1 MLRIFRYLKP
11 YTLSVI
17 AVLVLLFGQAMGE
30 LALPNYMSDI
40 VNVGIQQGG
49 VENAVPEAIRAS
61 QLDRMYL
68 FMSAD
73 EKAMVQDAYVLIEPG
88 LENYSTLLKKYPT
101 SATEDVYVRK
111 SLSKE
116 EINTLNPVTGKAL
129 MIVYSLEM
137 ASSDPAKA
145 AELSKMTGFD
155 LSRIPAGTDVFAL
168 LQKMPADQL
177 QQMLSAAGSTLSSL
191 DSSMINQA
199 AASAVKAEYTELGM
213 DGQQLQTNYI
223 LRIGGMMLLVL
234 LGVVVAVIII
244 SYLSSRTGAGFA
256 RDLRRDLFAKV
267 ESFSKAE
274 FETFSTASLIT
285 RSTNDVTQMQMVVT
299 MMMRMLFFA
308 PIMAV
313 GAIIRAV
320 EKSPSMT
327 WVIGLGVAVLLT
339 MILVIFAISLPKF
352 RIIQTLVDRLN
363 LVTRESLSGLMVIR
377 AFNTQD
383 FELARFDKANTD
395 LTKTMLFVS
404 RVMVIVFPFMTLV
417 MSGLSLLIIWVG
429 SHQVA
434 QSSLQVG
441 DMMAFL
447 QYAMQV
453 VFSFLMISMMFIF
466 LPRAAV
472 SGKRIDEVL
481 QINPIIRD
489 PEEPKSFDV
498 TSTRGLVEFR
508 NVSFRYPNAEENVLC
523 NISFTA
529 KPGETT
535 AILGGTGSGKS
546 TLVNLIPRFFDVTE
560 GAVYVDGRDVREV
573 TQSNLRDRIGYIPQ
587 RGVLFS
593 GTVESNLRYADEN
606 ATDEEL
612 DKAIEIAQATDFVK
626 EMEGGLNGSISQGGT
641 NVSGGQK
648 QRLSI
653 ARALL
658 KKPPIYI
665 FDDALSAL
673 DFKTDAALRR
683 ALNRSTEKSTMLIVT
698 QRVSTIRH
706 ADQIIVLDEGEM
718 VGQGTHEQLMETC
731 ETYREMVASQLTSEE
746 VLR

>member
-17 AVLVLLFGQAMGE
+17 AVLILLFAQAMGE

-49 VENAVPEAIRAS
+49 VESAVPEAIRAS
-61 QLDRMYL
+61 QLEKMFL
-68 FMSAD
+68 FMSPE
-73 EKAMVQDAYVLIEPG
+73 EKAAVQDAYVLLDPA
-88 LENYSTLLKKYPT
+88 LENYSALEKKYPAAEPGAVYIRKT
-101 SATEDVYVRK
+101 LSADQ
-111 SLSKE
+111 
-116 EINTLNPVTGKAL
+116 IAALNPITGNAL
-129 MIVYSLEM
+129 LIVYTLEQ
-137 ASSDPAKA
+137 AVSDPAQA
-145 AELSKMTGFD
+145 AQLGEMIGFD
-155 LSRIPAGTDVFAL
+155 LSLLPAGTDVFAL
-168 LQKMPADQL
+168 LKQLPPEQL
-177 QQMLSAAGSTLSSL
+177 QQMMSAAA
-191 DSSMINQA
+191 DQFAPMDDSMIVQA
-199 AASAVKAEYTELGM
+199 AAAAVRAENDALGV
-213 DGQQLQTNYI
+213 DAQRLQTNYI
-223 LRIGGMMLLVL
+223 LRVGGLMLLVL
-234 LGVVVAVIII
+234 LGVITSVIVI
-244 SYLSSRTGAGFA
+244 SFLSSRTGAGFA

-327 WVIGLGVAVLLT
+327 WVIGLGVAVLLV
-339 MILVIFAISLPKF
+339 MILVIFSITLPKF
-352 RIIQTLVDRLN
+352 RIIQNLVDRLN
-363 LVTRESLSGLMVIR
+363 LVTRENLSGLMVIR
-377 AFNTQD
+377 AFNTQQ

-395 LTKTMLFVS
+395 LTKTMLFVN
-404 RVMVIVFPFMTLV
+404 RIMVIIFPFMTLV
-417 MSGLSLLIIWVG
+417 MSGLSLLVIWVG

-434 QSSLQVG
+434 QSNLQVG

-447 QYAMQV
+447 QYAMHV
-453 VFSFLMISMMFIF
+453 VFSFLMMSMMFIF

-481 QINPIIRD
+481 RIEPIIKD
-489 PEEPKSFDV
+489 PSQPQSFDPR
-498 TSTRGLVEFR
+498 SRGQVEFR
-508 NVSFRYPNAEENVLC
+508 NVSFRYPGAEENVLC

-573 TQSNLRDRIGYIPQ
+573 AQYDLRDRIGYIPQ

-606 ATDEEL
+606 ATAEDLAEALEVS
-612 DKAIEIAQATDFVK
+612 QAAKFVA
-626 EMEGGLNGSISQGGT
+626 EMEGEMDAPISQGGA

-653 ARALL
+653 ARALM

-683 ALNRSTEKSTMLIVT
+683 ALNTSAEKSTMLIVT

-706 ADQIIVLDEGEM
+706 AEQIIVLDDGEV
-718 VGQGTHEQLMETC
+718 VGKGNHEQLMETC
-731 ETYREMVASQLTSEE
+731 DTYREMVASQLSGEE

>member
-17 AVLVLLFGQAMGE
+17 AVLFLLFAQAMGE

-49 VENAVPEAIRAS
+49 VESAVPEAIRAS
-61 QLDRMYL
+61 QLDKMLL
-68 FMSAD
+68 FMSAE
-73 EKAMVQDAYVLIEPG
+73 EKAALQDAYVLLDPA
-88 LENYSTLLKKYPT
+88 LENYSELIKKYPAAQPGQVYIRKAL
-101 SATEDVYVRK
+101 SAEQ
-111 SLSKE
+111 
-116 EINTLNPVTGKAL
+116 IAALNPISGKAL
-129 MIVYSLEM
+129 LIVYTLEQ
-137 ASSDPAKA
+137 AVSDPEKA
-145 AELSKMTGFD
+145 AQLSEMTGFD
-155 LSRIPAGTDVFAL
+155 LAMLPAGVDVFSL
-168 LQKMPADQL
+168 LQQLPSEQL
-177 QQMLSAAGSTLSSL
+177 QQMMNAVGDQFAAL
-191 DSSMINQA
+191 DESMIVQA
-199 AASAVKAEYTELGM
+199 AAAAIRAENDALGV
-213 DGQQLQTNYI
+213 DAQRLQTNYI
-223 LRIGGMMLLVL
+223 LQVGGLMLLVS
-234 LGVVVAVIII
+234 LGVVTSVIII
-244 SYLSSRTGAGFA
+244 NFLSSRTGAGFA

-267 ESFSKAE
+267 ESFSRAE

-285 RSTNDVTQMQMVVT
+285 RSTNDITQMQMVVT
-299 MMMRMLFFA
+299 MMLRMLFFA

-320 EKSPSMT
+320 ENSPSMT
-327 WVIGLGVAVLLT
+327 WIIGLGVAVLLV
-339 MILVIFAISLPKF
+339 MVVIIFSITLPKF
-352 RIIQTLVDRLN
+352 RAIQNLVDRLN
-363 LVTRESLSGLMVIR
+363 LVTRENLSGLMVIR
-377 AFNTQD
+377 AFNTQE
-383 FELARFDKANTD
+383 FELARFDNANTD
-395 LTKTMLFVS
+395 LTKTMLFVN
-404 RVMVIVFPFMTLV
+404 RIMAIVFPFMTLV
-417 MSGLSLLIIWVG
+417 MSGMSLLVIWVG
-429 SHQVA
+429 SQQVA
-434 QSSLQVG
+434 QSNLQVG

-453 VFSFLMISMMFIF
+453 VFSFLMMTMMFIF
-466 LPRAAV
+466 LPRASV
-472 SGKRIDEVL
+472 SGKRIDDVL
-481 QINPIIRD
+481 RID
-489 PEEPKSFDV
+489 PVIKDPQQPLPFD
-498 TSTRGLVEFR
+498 SHSRGLIEFR
-508 NVSFRYPNAEENVLC
+508 NVSFRYPGAEENVLC

-573 TQSNLRDRIGYIPQ
+573 AQSDLRDRIGYIPQ

-606 ATDEEL
+606 ATAEEL
-612 DKAIEIAQATDFVK
+612 AEALEIAQAEKFVA
-626 EMEGGLNGSISQGGT
+626 EMEGGINAPIAQGGA

-653 ARALL
+653 ARALM

-683 ALNRSTEKSTMLIVT
+683 ALKKSADKSTMLIVT

-706 ADQIIVLDEGEM
+706 AEQIIVLDDGEM
-718 VGQGTHEQLMETC
+718 VGKGTHEQLMETC

>member
-17 AVLVLLFGQAMGE
+17 AVVVLLFVQVMGE

-49 VENAVPEAIRAS
+49 IENAVPEAIRS
-61 QLDRMYL
+61 TQLEKMYL
-68 FMSAD
+68 FMNDAD
-73 EKAMVQDAYVLIEPG
+73 KDAVQDAYVLLDPE
-88 LENYSTLLKKYPT
+88 LENYAVLVKNYPN
-101 SATEDVYVRK
+101 AEPGEVYVRRQ
-111 SLSKE
+111 LSDAQIE
-116 EINTLNPVTGKAL
+116 ALNPVVGKAL
-129 MIVYSLEM
+129 FIVYTLEQ
-137 ASSDPAKA
+137 AASDPEVA
-145 AELSKMTGFD
+145 AQLSAQTGFD
-155 LSRIPAGTDVFAL
+155 LSQLPSGTDIFAL
-168 LQKMPADQL
+168 LQQLPAQQL
-177 QQMLSAAGSTLSSL
+177 QVMLSGMETQFAGL
-191 DSSMINQA
+191 DDSMITQA
-199 AASAVKAEYTELGM
+199 AAAAVRAENDALGVNA
-213 DGQQLQTNYI
+213 QRLQTNYI
-223 LRIGGMMLLVL
+223 LRIGGNMLLVL
-234 LGVVVAVIII
+234 LGVVVSVVII
-244 SYLSSRTGAGFA
+244 SLLSSRTGAGFA
-256 RDLRRDLFAKV
+256 RDLRSDLFAKV

-299 MMMRMLFFA
+299 MMMRMLFLG

-313 GAIIRAV
+313 GAIIRAF

-327 WVIGLGVAVLLT
+327 WIIGLGVGILLI
-339 MILVIFAISLPKF
+339 MILVILVVSLPKF
-352 RIIQTLVDRLN
+352 RIIQSLVDRLN
-363 LVTRESLSGLMVIR
+363 LVTRENLSGLMVIR
-377 AFNTQD
+377 AFNTQE

-395 LTKTMLFVS
+395 LTKTSLFVN
-404 RVMVIVFPFMTLV
+404 RLMAILFPFMTLV
-417 MSGLSLLIIWVG
+417 MSGLSLLVIWVG
-429 SHQVA
+429 AHQIA

-453 VFSFLMISMMFIF
+453 VFSFLMMSMMFIF

-481 QINPIIRD
+481 RTEPVIVD
-489 PEEPKSFDV
+489 PQEPKPFDH
-498 TSTRGLVEFR
+498 TSRGLVEFR
-508 NVSFRYPNAEENVLC
+508 NVSFRYPHAEENVLC

-529 KPGETT
+529 RPGETT

-546 TLVNLIPRFFDVTE
+546 TLVNLIPRFFDVTD

-573 TQSNLRDRIGYIPQ
+573 AQSDLRDRIGYIPQ

-593 GTVESNLRYADEN
+593 GTVESNLRYSYED
-606 ATDEEL
+606 ATDEDL
-612 DKAIEIAQATDFVK
+612 QSSMKIAQAADFVAT
-626 EMEGGLNGSISQGGT
+626 MDEGINSPISQGGT
-641 NVSGGQK
+641 NVSGGQQ
-648 QRLSI
+648 QRLSL

-658 KKPPIYI
+658 KRPPIYI

-683 ALNRSTEKSTMLIVT
+683 ALNRSVEKSTMLIVT

-706 ADQIIVLDEGEM
+706 AEQIIVLDEGEM
-718 VGQGTHEQLMETC
+718 VGRGTHEQLMETC
-731 ETYREMVASQLTSEE
+731 DTYREMVASQLTSEE

>member
-11 YTLSVI
+11 YTLSII
-17 AVLVLLFGQAMGE
+17 AVLGLLFVQAMGE

-49 VENAVPEAIRAS
+49 IESAVPEAIRAT
-61 QLDRMYL
+61 QLEKMVL
-68 FMSAD
+68 FMSEE
-73 EKAMVQDAYVLIEPG
+73 EKTAVQDAYVLLDPE
-88 LENYSTLLKKYPT
+88 LENYAALTDKYPN
-101 SATEDVYVRK
+101 AEPGAVFVRK
-111 SLSKE
+111 PLSE
-116 EINTLNPVTGKAL
+116 EQINALNPVVGKAL
-129 MIVYSLEM
+129 LVVYALEQ
-137 ASSDPAKA
+137 AASDPAKA
-145 AELSKMTGFD
+145 AQLGELTGFD
-155 LSRIPAGTDVFAL
+155 LSLLPAGTDIFTL
-168 LQKMPADQL
+168 LQQLPPQQL
-177 QQMLSAAGSTLSSL
+177 QTMLSGMETQFAGL
-191 DSSMINQA
+191 DNSMITQA
-199 AASAVKAEYTELGM
+199 AAAAVRAENDALGM
-213 DGQQLQTNYI
+213 NAQRLQTNYI
-223 LRIGGMMLLVL
+223 LRIGGSMLLVL
-234 LGVVVAVIII
+234 LVVVISVIII
-244 SYLSSRTGAGFA
+244 SLLSSRTGAGFA
-256 RDLRRDLFAKV
+256 RDLRRGLFAKV

-313 GAIIRAV
+313 GAIIRAF

-327 WVIGLGVAVLLT
+327 WIIGLGVVVLLA
-339 MILVIFAISLPKF
+339 MILVIFSVSLPKF
-352 RIIQTLVDRLN
+352 RIIQNLVDRLN
-363 LVTRESLSGLMVIR
+363 LVTRENLSGLMVIR
-377 AFNTQD
+377 AFNTQE

-395 LTKTMLFVS
+395 LTNTMRFVS
-404 RVMVIVFPFMTLV
+404 RVMVLVFPFMTLV
-417 MSGLSLLIIWVG
+417 MSGLSLLVIWVG

-453 VFSFLMISMMFIF
+453 VFSFLMMSMMFIF

-481 QINPIIRD
+481 RTEPVIRD
-489 PEEPKSFDV
+489 PQEPKPFDPA
-498 TSTRGLVEFR
+498 SRGLVEFR

-560 GAVYVDGRDVREV
+560 GAVFVDGRDVREV
-573 TQSNLRDRIGYIPQ
+573 AQTDLRDRIGYIPQ

-606 ATDEEL
+606 ATPEDL
-612 DKAIEIAQATDFVK
+612 YRSIEIAQAADFIA
-626 EMEGGLNGSISQGGT
+626 EMEGGLNGIISQGGT

-683 ALNRSTEKSTMLIVT
+683 ALNRTNDKSTMLIVT

-718 VGQGTHEQLMETC
+718 VGKGTHEQLMETC
-731 ETYREMVASQLTSEE
+731 DTYREMVASQLTSEE

>member
-17 AVLVLLFGQAMGE
+17 AVLILLFAQAMGE

-49 VENAVPEAIRAS
+49 VESAVPEAIRAS
-61 QLDRMYL
+61 QLEKMFL
-68 FMSAD
+68 FMSPE
-73 EKAMVQDAYVLIEPG
+73 EKAAVQDAYVLLDPA
-88 LENYSTLLKKYPT
+88 LENYSALEKKYPAAEPGAVYIRKT
-101 SATEDVYVRK
+101 LSADQ
-111 SLSKE
+111 
-116 EINTLNPVTGKAL
+116 IAALNPITGNAL
-129 MIVYSLEM
+129 LIVYTLEQ
-137 ASSDPAKA
+137 AVSDPAQA
-145 AELSKMTGFD
+145 AQLGEMIGFD
-155 LSRIPAGTDVFAL
+155 LSLLPAGTDVFAL
-168 LQKMPADQL
+168 LKQLPPEQL
-177 QQMLSAAGSTLSSL
+177 QQMMSAAA
-191 DSSMINQA
+191 DQFAPMDDSMIVQA
-199 AASAVKAEYTELGM
+199 AAAAVRAENDALGV
-213 DGQQLQTNYI
+213 DAQRLQTNYI
-223 LRIGGMMLLVL
+223 LRVGGLMLLVL
-234 LGVVVAVIII
+234 LGVIASVIVI
-244 SYLSSRTGAGFA
+244 SFLSSRTGAGFA

-327 WVIGLGVAVLLT
+327 WVIGLGVAVLLV
-339 MILVIFAISLPKF
+339 MILVIFSITLPKF
-352 RIIQTLVDRLN
+352 RIIQNLVDRLN
-363 LVTRESLSGLMVIR
+363 LVTRENLSGLMVIR
-377 AFNTQD
+377 AFNTQQ

-395 LTKTMLFVS
+395 LTKTMLFVN
-404 RVMVIVFPFMTLV
+404 RIMVIIFPFMTLV
-417 MSGLSLLIIWVG
+417 MSGLSLLVIWVG

-434 QSSLQVG
+434 QSNLQVG

-447 QYAMQV
+447 QYAMHV
-453 VFSFLMISMMFIF
+453 VFSFLMMSMMFIF

-481 QINPIIRD
+481 RIEPIIKD
-489 PEEPKSFDV
+489 PSQPQSFDPR
-498 TSTRGLVEFR
+498 SRGQVEFR
-508 NVSFRYPNAEENVLC
+508 NVSFRYPGAEENVLC

-529 KPGETT
+529 QPGETT

-573 TQSNLRDRIGYIPQ
+573 AQFDLRDRIGYIPQ

-606 ATDEEL
+606 ATAEDLAEALEVS
-612 DKAIEIAQATDFVK
+612 QAAKFVA
-626 EMEGGLNGSISQGGT
+626 EMEGKMDAPISQGGA

-653 ARALL
+653 ARALM

-683 ALNRSTEKSTMLIVT
+683 ALNTSAEKSTMLIVT

-706 ADQIIVLDEGEM
+706 AEQIIVLDDGEV
-718 VGQGTHEQLMETC
+718 VGKGNHEQLMETC
-731 ETYREMVASQLTSEE
+731 DTYREMVASQLSGEE

>member
-17 AVLVLLFGQAMGE
+17 VVLILLFAQAMGE

-49 VENAVPEAIRAS
+49 VENAVPEAIRAT
-61 QLDRMYL
+61 QLEKLYL
-68 FMSAD
+68 FMNDDDKTA
-73 EKAMVQDAYVLIEPG
+73 VQNAYALLDPSI
-88 LENYSTLLKKYPT
+88 ENYSALAKKFP
-101 SATEDVYVRK
+101 AAKPGEVYVRK
-111 SLSKE
+111 PLSTE
-116 EINTLNPVTGKAL
+116 QIDALNPVTGRAL
-129 MIVYSLEM
+129 LMVYSLEQ
-137 ASSDPAKA
+137 AVSDPQKA

-155 LSRIPAGTDVFAL
+155 LSKLPAGTDVFTL
-168 LQKMPADQL
+168 LKQLPPEQITKMT
-177 QQMLSAAGSTLSSL
+177 SAAGTPFAAM
-191 DSSMINQA
+191 DSKMLTQA
-199 AASAVKAEYTELGM
+199 SAAAVKAENEALGV
-213 DGQQLQTNYI
+213 DGLRLQTNYI
-223 LRIGGMMLLVL
+223 LRIGGLMLLVL
-234 LGVVVAVIII
+234 LAVIVSVIII
-244 SYLSSRTGAGFA
+244 SLLSSRTGAGFA

-299 MMMRMLFFA
+299 MMMRMMFFA

-313 GAIIRAV
+313 GAIIRAF

-327 WVIGLGVAVLLT
+327 WVIGLGVAVLLA
-339 MILVIFAISLPKF
+339 MILVVFSVSLPKF
-352 RIIQTLVDRLN
+352 RIIQNLVDRLN

-377 AFNTQD
+377 AFNTQE
-383 FELARFDKANTD
+383 FELSRFDKANTD
-395 LTKTMLFVS
+395 LTKTMLFVN
-404 RVMVIVFPFMTLV
+404 RVMAIVFPFMTLV
-417 MSGLSLLIIWVG
+417 MSGLSLLVIWVG
-429 SHQVA
+429 SQQVA
-434 QSSLQVG
+434 QSNLQVG

-453 VFSFLMISMMFIF
+453 VFSFLMMSMMFIF

-481 QINPIIRD
+481 RID
-489 PEEPKSFDV
+489 PVIKDPVEPKIFKPA
-498 TSTRGLVEFR
+498 TRGLVEFR

-560 GAVYVDGRDVREV
+560 GAVLVDGRDVREV
-573 TQSNLRDRIGYIPQ
+573 SQYDLRDRIGYIPQ

-606 ATDEEL
+606 APVEDL
-612 DKAIEIAQATDFVK
+612 QKAVEISQSTGFIA
-626 EMEGGLNGSISQGGT
+626 EMEGGMNAPISQGGA

-653 ARALL
+653 ARALM

-673 DFKTDAALRR
+673 DFKTDAKLRQ
-683 ALNRSTEKSTMLIVT
+683 ALNRSTDKSTMIIVT
-698 QRVSTIRH
+698 QRVSTIQH
-706 ADQIIVLDEGEM
+706 AEQIVVLEDGEM
-718 VGQGTHEQLMETC
+718 VGKGNHQQLMETC
-731 ETYREMVASQLTSEE
+731 DTYREMVASQLTSEE

>member
-11 YTLSVI
+11 YTLSII
-17 AVLVLLFGQAMGE
+17 AVLFLLFAQAMGE

-49 VENAVPEAIRAS
+49 VESAVPEAIRES
-61 QLDRMYL
+61 QLDKMFM
-68 FMSAD
+68 FMSAE
-73 EKAMVQDAYVLIEPG
+73 EKAAVQDAYVLLDPT
-88 LENYSTLLKKYPT
+88 LENYPALVKKYPAAVPGEVYIRKAL
-101 SATEDVYVRK
+101 SAEQ
-111 SLSKE
+111 
-116 EINTLNPVTGKAL
+116 IAALNPITGKAL
-129 MIVYSLEM
+129 LIVYTLEQ
-137 ASSDPAKA
+137 AVSDPETA
-145 AELSKMTGFD
+145 AQLSGMTGFD
-155 LSRIPAGTDVFAL
+155 LSMLPAGADVFSL
-168 LQKMPADQL
+168 LQTLPPEQL
-177 QQMLSAAGSTLSSL
+177 QQMMSAAGEQFAPMDET
-191 DSSMINQA
+191 MIVQA
-199 AASAVKAEYTELGM
+199 AAAAIRAENDALGV
-213 DGQQLQTNYI
+213 DAQRLQTNYI
-223 LRIGGMMLLVL
+223 LRVGGLMLLVS
-234 LGVVVAVIII
+234 LGVITSVIII
-244 SYLSSRTGAGFA
+244 SFLSSRTGAGFA
-256 RDLRRDLFAKV
+256 RDLRKNLFAKV

-299 MMMRMLFFA
+299 MMLRMLFFA

-327 WVIGLGVAVLLT
+327 WVIGLGVAVLLV
-339 MILVIFAISLPKF
+339 MIVIIFSITLPKF
-352 RIIQTLVDRLN
+352 RIIQNLVDRLN
-363 LVTRESLSGLMVIR
+363 LVTRENLSGLMVIR
-377 AFNTQD
+377 AFNTQE
-383 FELARFDKANTD
+383 FELDRFDKANKD
-395 LTKTMLFVS
+395 LTKTMLFVN
-404 RVMVIVFPFMTLV
+404 RIMAIVFPFMTLV
-417 MSGLSLLIIWVG
+417 MSGLSLLVIWVG
-429 SHQVA
+429 SQQVA
-434 QSSLQVG
+434 LSNLQVG

-447 QYAMQV
+447 QYAMHV
-453 VFSFLMISMMFIF
+453 VFSFLMMSMMFIF

-481 QINPIIRD
+481 RID
-489 PEEPKSFDV
+489 PVIKDPQQPLPFD
-498 TSTRGLVEFR
+498 SQSRGLIEFR
-508 NVSFRYPNAEENVLC
+508 NVSFRYPGAEENVLC
-523 NISFTA
+523 NINFTA

-560 GAVYVDGRDVREV
+560 GAVFVDGRDVREV
-573 TQSNLRDRIGYIPQ
+573 AQSDLRDRIGYIPQ

-606 ATDEEL
+606 ATAEEL
-612 DKAIEIAQATDFVK
+612 EGALEIAQAAKFVA
-626 EMEGGLNGSISQGGT
+626 EMEGGMNAPISQGGA

-653 ARALL
+653 ARALM

-683 ALNRSTEKSTMLIVT
+683 ALNKSTDKSTMLIVT
-698 QRVSTIRH
+698 QRVSTIRL
-706 ADQIIVLDEGEM
+706 AEQIIVLDDGEV
-718 VGQGTHEQLMETC
+718 VGKGTHDQLMETC
-731 ETYREMVASQLTSEE
+731 DTYREMVASQLTSEE

>member
-11 YTLSVI
+11 YTLSII
-17 AVLVLLFGQAMGE
+17 AVLILLFAQAMGE

-49 VENAVPEAIRAS
+49 VENAVPEAIRAE
-61 QLDRMYL
+61 QLDKMYL
-68 FMSAD
+68 FMSED
-73 EKAMVQDAYVLIEPG
+73 EKSAVQDAYVMLDPA
-88 LENYSTLLKKYPT
+88 LENYSELNKKYPAAE
-101 SATEDVYVRK
+101 SGAVYVRK
-111 SLSKE
+111 SLSAE
-116 EINTLNPVTGKAL
+116 QIEALNPVTGKAL
-129 MIVYSLEM
+129 LIVYSLEQ
-137 ASSDPAKA
+137 AINDPQKA
-145 AELSKMTGFD
+145 AELSAMTGFD
-155 LSRIPAGTDVFAL
+155 LSKIPTGTDVFAM
-168 LQKMPADQL
+168 LQQLPPDQL
-177 QQMLSAAGSTLSSL
+177 QQMMSASGTPFAAM
-191 DSSMINQA
+191 DSSMLTQA
-199 AASAVKAEYTELGM
+199 AAAAVKAENAALGV
-213 DGQQLQTNYI
+213 DGQRMQTNYI
-223 LRIGGMMLLVL
+223 LRIGGLMLLVL
-234 LGVVVAVIII
+234 LGVIASVVII
-244 SYLSSRTGAGFA
+244 SLLSSRTGAGFA
-256 RDLRRDLFAKV
+256 RDLRRNLFEKV

-327 WVIGLGVAVLLT
+327 WIIGLGVAVLLT
-339 MILVIFAISLPKF
+339 MIVVVFSISLPKF
-352 RIIQTLVDRLN
+352 RIIQNLVDRLN

-377 AFNTQD
+377 AFNTQE
-383 FELARFDKANTD
+383 FELERFDKANTD

-417 MSGLSLLIIWVG
+417 MSGLSLLVIWVG

-434 QSSLQVG
+434 QSNLQVG

-447 QYAMQV
+447 QYAMHV
-453 VFSFLMISMMFIF
+453 VFSFLMMSMMFIF

-481 QINPIIRD
+481 RID
-489 PEEPKSFDV
+489 PVIKDPLEPKLFDPG
-498 TSTRGLVEFR
+498 SRGLVEFR

-535 AILGGTGSGKS
+535 AIIGGTGSGKS

-560 GAVYVDGRDVREV
+560 GAVYLDGRDVREV
-573 TQSNLRDRIGYIPQ
+573 TQSDLRERIGYIPQ

-606 ATDEEL
+606 ATAEEL
-612 DKAIEIAQATDFVK
+612 QKAVETAQAADFIA
-626 EMEGGLNGSISQGGT
+626 EMDGGMNAPISQGGS

-653 ARALL
+653 ARALM
-658 KKPPIYI
+658 KDPPVYI

-683 ALNRSTEKSTMLIVT
+683 ALNRNTNRSTMLIVT
-698 QRVSTIRH
+698 QRVSTVRH
-706 ADQIIVLDEGEM
+706 AEQIIVLDDGEM
-718 VGQGTHEQLMETC
+718 VGKGNHQELMKTC

>member
-17 AVLVLLFGQAMGE
+17 AVLILLFAQAMGE

-49 VENAVPEAIRAS
+49 VESAVPEAIRAS
-61 QLDRMYL
+61 QLEKMFL
-68 FMSAD
+68 FMSPE
-73 EKAMVQDAYVLIEPG
+73 EKAAVQDAYVLLDPA
-88 LENYSTLLKKYPT
+88 LENYSALEKKYPAAEPGAVYIRKT
-101 SATEDVYVRK
+101 LSADQ
-111 SLSKE
+111 
-116 EINTLNPVTGKAL
+116 IAALNPITGNAL
-129 MIVYSLEM
+129 LIVYTLEQ
-137 ASSDPAKA
+137 AVSDPAQA
-145 AELSKMTGFD
+145 AQLGEMIGFD
-155 LSRIPAGTDVFAL
+155 LSLLPAGTDVFAL
-168 LQKMPADQL
+168 LKQLPPEQL
-177 QQMLSAAGSTLSSL
+177 QQMMSAAA
-191 DSSMINQA
+191 DQFAPMDDSMIVQA
-199 AASAVKAEYTELGM
+199 AAAAVRAENDALGV
-213 DGQQLQTNYI
+213 DAQRLQTNYI
-223 LRIGGMMLLVL
+223 LRVGGLMLLVL
-234 LGVVVAVIII
+234 LGVIASVIVI
-244 SYLSSRTGAGFA
+244 SFLSSRTGAGFA

-327 WVIGLGVAVLLT
+327 WVIGLGVAVLLV
-339 MILVIFAISLPKF
+339 MILVIFSITLPKF
-352 RIIQTLVDRLN
+352 RIIQNLVDRLN
-363 LVTRESLSGLMVIR
+363 LVTRENLSGLMVIR
-377 AFNTQD
+377 AFNTQQ

-395 LTKTMLFVS
+395 LTKTMLFVN
-404 RVMVIVFPFMTLV
+404 RIMVIIFPFMTLV
-417 MSGLSLLIIWVG
+417 MSGLSLLVIWVG

-434 QSSLQVG
+434 QSNLQVG

-447 QYAMQV
+447 QYAMHV
-453 VFSFLMISMMFIF
+453 VFSFLMMSMMFIF

-481 QINPIIRD
+481 RIEPIIKD
-489 PEEPKSFDV
+489 PSQPQSFDPQ
-498 TSTRGLVEFR
+498 SRGLVEFR
-508 NVSFRYPNAEENVLC
+508 NVSFRYPGAEENVLC

-529 KPGETT
+529 QPGETT

-573 TQSNLRDRIGYIPQ
+573 AQYDLRDRIGYIPQ

-606 ATDEEL
+606 ATAEDLAEAL
-612 DKAIEIAQATDFVK
+612 VVSQAAKFVA
-626 EMEGGLNGSISQGGT
+626 EMDGKMDAPISQGGA

-653 ARALL
+653 ARALM

-683 ALNRSTEKSTMLIVT
+683 ALNTSAEKSTMLIVT

-706 ADQIIVLDEGEM
+706 AEQIIVLDDGEV
-718 VGQGTHEQLMETC
+718 VGKGNHEQLMETC
-731 ETYREMVASQLTSEE
+731 DTYREMVASQLSGEE

>member
-1 MLRIFRYLKP
+1 MLRIFKYLKP

-17 AVLVLLFGQAMGE
+17 AVLILLFAQAMGE

-49 VENAVPEAIRAS
+49 VENAVPEAIRAT
-61 QLDRMYL
+61 QLDKMYL
-68 FMSAD
+68 FMSEE
-73 EKAMVQDAYVLIEPG
+73 EKSAVQDAYLMFDPA
-88 LENYSTLLKKYPT
+88 LENYDSLLKKYP
-101 SATEDVYVRK
+101 AAEPGAVYVRK
-111 SLSKE
+111 PLSNE
-116 EINTLNPVTGKAL
+116 QIEALNPITGKAL
-129 MIVYSLEM
+129 LIVYSLEQ
-137 ASSDPAKA
+137 AASDPEKA
-145 AELSKMTGFD
+145 AELSAITGFD
-155 LSRIPAGTDVFAL
+155 LSKIPPGTDIFAL
-168 LQKMPADQL
+168 MQQIPPEQL
-177 QQMLSAAGSTLSSL
+177 TQMVSAAGTPFAAL
-191 DSSMINQA
+191 DASMITQA
-199 AASAVKAEYTELGM
+199 AAAAVKAENDALGV
-213 DGQQLQTNYI
+213 DAQRLQTNYI
-223 LRIGGMMLLVL
+223 LRIGGLMLLVL
-234 LGVVVAVIII
+234 LGVVISVIII
-244 SYLSSRTGAGFA
+244 SLLSSRTGAGFA
-256 RDLRRDLFAKV
+256 RDLRRNLFAKV

-285 RSTNDVTQMQMVVT
+285 RSTNDVTQMQMVTT

-327 WVIGLGVAVLLT
+327 WIIGLGVAVLLV
-339 MILVIFAISLPKF
+339 MIVVIFSITMPKF
-352 RIIQTLVDRLN
+352 RIIQNLVDRLN
-363 LVTRESLSGLMVIR
+363 LVTRENLSGLMVIR
-377 AFNTQD
+377 AFNTQE
-383 FELARFDKANTD
+383 FELERFDKANTD
-395 LTKTMLFVS
+395 LTKTMLFVN
-404 RVMVIVFPFMTLV
+404 RIMAIIFPFMTLV
-417 MSGLSLLIIWVG
+417 MSGLSLLVIWVG

-434 QSSLQVG
+434 QSNLQVG

-481 QINPIIRD
+481 RVEPVIKD
-489 PEEPKSFDV
+489 PLEPQPFAS
-498 TSTRGLVEFR
+498 TSRGLVEFR

-573 TQSNLRDRIGYIPQ
+573 AQFDLRDRIGYIPQ
-587 RGVLFS
+587 KGVLFS
-593 GTVESNLRYADEN
+593 GTVESNLRYADEH
-606 ATDEEL
+606 ATIEDL
-612 DKAIEIAQATDFVK
+612 QKAAEIAQAADFIA
-626 EMEGGLNGSISQGGT
+626 EMEGGMNAPISQGGT

-653 ARALL
+653 ARALM

-683 ALNRSTEKSTMLIVT
+683 TLSRSAKESTMLIVT

-706 ADQIIVLDEGEM
+706 AEQIIVLDDGEV
-718 VGQGTHEQLMETC
+718 VGKGNHNQLMETC
-731 ETYREMVASQLTSEE
+731 ETYREMVASQLSSEE
-746 VLR
+746 VLE

>member
-11 YTLSVI
+11 YTLSII
-17 AVLVLLFGQAMGE
+17 AVLILLFAQAMGE

-49 VENAVPEAIRAS
+49 VESAVPEAIRTT
-61 QLDRMYL
+61 QLEKMFL
-68 FMSAD
+68 FMSED
-73 EKAMVQDAYVLIEPG
+73 EKAKVQDAYVLLDPG
-88 LENYSTLLKKYPT
+88 LENYSALIKKYP
-101 SATEDVYVRK
+101 AAQPGAVYVRK

-116 EINTLNPVTGKAL
+116 EIAALNPATGKAL
-129 MIVYSLEM
+129 LIVYSLEQ
-137 ASSDPAKA
+137 AVSDPQKA
-145 AELSKMTGFD
+145 AALSAMTGFD
-155 LSRIPAGTDVFAL
+155 LSKIPAGTDVFSL
-168 LQKMPADQL
+168 LKQL
-177 QQMLSAAGSTLSSL
+177 PPEKIQQMTSASGTPF
-191 DSSMINQA
+191 SSMDSKMITQA
-199 AASAVKAEYTELGM
+199 AAAAVKAENTALGV
-213 DGQQLQTNYI
+213 DGQRLQTNYI
-223 LRIGGMMLLVL
+223 LRIGGLMMLVL
-234 LGVVVAVIII
+234 LGVIVSVIII
-244 SYLSSRTGAGFA
+244 SLLSSRTGAGFA
-256 RDLRRDLFAKV
+256 RDLRRKLFAKV

-327 WVIGLGVAVLLT
+327 WIIGLGVAVLLT
-339 MILVIFAISLPKF
+339 MIVVVFSISLPKF
-352 RIIQTLVDRLN
+352 RIIQNLVDRLN

-377 AFNTQD
+377 AFNTQE
-383 FELARFDKANTD
+383 FELKRFDKANTD

-404 RVMVIVFPFMTLV
+404 RVMVLVFPFMTLV
-417 MSGLSLLIIWVG
+417 MSGLSLLVIWVG

-434 QSSLQVG
+434 QSNLQVG

-453 VFSFLMISMMFIF
+453 VFSFLMMSMMFIF

-481 QINPIIRD
+481 RVEPVIQNP
-489 PEEPKSFDV
+489 PEPKPFD
-498 TSTRGLVEFR
+498 SETRGLVEFR

-535 AILGGTGSGKS
+535 AIIGSTGSGKS

-573 TQSNLRDRIGYIPQ
+573 SQSDLRDRIGYIPQ

-606 ATDEEL
+606 ASAEKL
-612 DKAIEIAQATDFVK
+612 QKAVEIAQAADFIA
-626 EMEGGLNGSISQGGT
+626 EMDGGMNAPISQGGS

-653 ARALL
+653 ARALM
-658 KKPPIYI
+658 KNPPIYI

-683 ALNRSTEKSTMLIVT
+683 ALSRRTDRSTMLIVT
-698 QRVSTIRH
+698 QRVSTIQH
-706 ADQIIVLDEGEM
+706 AEQIIVLDDGEM
-718 VGQGTHEQLMETC
+718 VGKGNHQELMETC

>member
-11 YTLSVI
+11 YTLSII
-17 AVLVLLFGQAMGE
+17 AVLFLLFAQAMGE

-49 VENAVPEAIRAS
+49 VESAVPEAIRES
-61 QLDRMYL
+61 QLDKMFM
-68 FMSAD
+68 FMSAE
-73 EKAMVQDAYVLIEPG
+73 EKAAVQDAYVLLDPT
-88 LENYSTLLKKYPT
+88 LENYPALVKKYPAAVPGEVYIRKAL
-101 SATEDVYVRK
+101 SAEQ
-111 SLSKE
+111 
-116 EINTLNPVTGKAL
+116 IAALNPITGKAL
-129 MIVYSLEM
+129 LIVYTLEQ
-137 ASSDPAKA
+137 AVSDPETA
-145 AELSKMTGFD
+145 AQLSGMTGFD
-155 LSRIPAGTDVFAL
+155 LSMLPAGADVFSL
-168 LQKMPADQL
+168 LQTLPPEQL
-177 QQMLSAAGSTLSSL
+177 QQMMSAAGEQFAPMDET
-191 DSSMINQA
+191 MIVQA
-199 AASAVKAEYTELGM
+199 AAAAIRAENDALGV
-213 DGQQLQTNYI
+213 DAQRLQTNYI
-223 LRIGGMMLLVL
+223 LRVGGLMLLVS
-234 LGVVVAVIII
+234 LGVITSVIII
-244 SYLSSRTGAGFA
+244 SFLSSRTGAGFA
-256 RDLRRDLFAKV
+256 RDLRKNLFAKV

-299 MMMRMLFFA
+299 MMLRMLFFA

-327 WVIGLGVAVLLT
+327 WVIGLGVAVLLV
-339 MILVIFAISLPKF
+339 MIVIIFSITLPKF
-352 RIIQTLVDRLN
+352 RIIQNLVDRLN
-363 LVTRESLSGLMVIR
+363 LVTRENLSGLMVIR
-377 AFNTQD
+377 AFNTQE
-383 FELARFDKANTD
+383 FELARFDKANKD
-395 LTKTMLFVS
+395 LTKTMLFVN
-404 RVMVIVFPFMTLV
+404 RIMAIVFPFMTLV
-417 MSGLSLLIIWVG
+417 MSGLSLLVIWVG
-429 SHQVA
+429 SQQVA
-434 QSSLQVG
+434 LSNLQVG

-447 QYAMQV
+447 QYAMHV
-453 VFSFLMISMMFIF
+453 VFSFLMMSMMFIF

-481 QINPIIRD
+481 RID
-489 PEEPKSFDV
+489 PVIKDPQQALPFD
-498 TSTRGLVEFR
+498 SQSRGLIEFR
-508 NVSFRYPNAEENVLC
+508 NVSFRYPGAEENVLC

-560 GAVYVDGRDVREV
+560 GAVFVDGRDVREV
-573 TQSNLRDRIGYIPQ
+573 AQSDLRDRIGYIPQ

-606 ATDEEL
+606 ATAEEL
-612 DKAIEIAQATDFVK
+612 EGALEIAQAAKFVA
-626 EMEGGLNGSISQGGT
+626 EMEGGMNAPISQGGA

-653 ARALL
+653 ARALM

-683 ALNRSTEKSTMLIVT
+683 ALNKSTDKSTMLIVT
-698 QRVSTIRH
+698 QRVSTIRL
-706 ADQIIVLDEGEM
+706 AEQIIVLDDGEV
-718 VGQGTHEQLMETC
+718 VGKGTHDQLMETC
-731 ETYREMVASQLTSEE
+731 DTYREMVASQLTSEE

>member
-11 YTLSVI
+11 YTLSII
-17 AVLVLLFGQAMGE
+17 AVLILLFAQAMGE

-49 VENAVPEAIRAS
+49 VESAVPEAIRAT
-61 QLDRMYL
+61 QLEKMYL
-68 FMSAD
+68 FMSED
-73 EKAMVQDAYVLIEPG
+73 EKTKVQDAYVLLDPA
-88 LENYSTLLKKYPT
+88 LENYSALIKKYP
-101 SATEDVYVRK
+101 AAQPGAVYVLK

-116 EINTLNPVTGKAL
+116 EIAALNPVTGKAL
-129 MIVYSLEM
+129 LIVYSLEQ
-137 ASSDPAKA
+137 AVSDPQKA
-145 AELSKMTGFD
+145 AELSAKIGFD
-155 LSRIPAGTDVFAL
+155 LSKIPTGMDVFSL
-168 LQKMPADQL
+168 LKQL
-177 QQMLSAAGSTLSSL
+177 PPEQMQQMISASGTPFAAMDGK
-191 DSSMINQA
+191 MITQA
-199 AASAVKAEYTELGM
+199 AAAAVKAENAALGV
-213 DGQQLQTNYI
+213 DGQRLQTSYI
-223 LRIGGMMLLVL
+223 LRIGGLMLLVL
-234 LGVVVAVIII
+234 LGVIVSVIII
-244 SYLSSRTGAGFA
+244 SLLSSRTGAGFA
-256 RDLRRDLFAKV
+256 RDLRRKLFAKV

-313 GAIIRAV
+313 GAIIRAF

-327 WVIGLGVAVLLT
+327 WIIGLGVAVLLT
-339 MILVIFAISLPKF
+339 MIVAVFSISLPKF
-352 RIIQTLVDRLN
+352 RIIQNLVDRLN

-377 AFNTQD
+377 AFNTQE
-383 FELARFDKANTD
+383 FELKRFDKANTD

-404 RVMVIVFPFMTLV
+404 RVMVLVFPFMTLV
-417 MSGLSLLIIWVG
+417 MSGLSLLVIWVG

-434 QSSLQVG
+434 QSNLQVG

-453 VFSFLMISMMFIF
+453 VFSFLMMSMMFIF

-481 QINPIIRD
+481 RVEPVIQD
-489 PEEPKSFDV
+489 PPEPKAFD
-498 TSTRGLVEFR
+498 TGTRGLVEFR

-523 NISFTA
+523 NISFTS

-535 AILGGTGSGKS
+535 AIIGSTGSGKS

-560 GAVYVDGRDVREV
+560 GAVYLDGRDVREV
-573 TQSNLRDRIGYIPQ
+573 SQSDLRDRIGYIPQ

-593 GTVESNLRYADEN
+593 GTIESNLRYADEN
-606 ATDEEL
+606 ASAEEL
-612 DKAIEIAQATDFVK
+612 QQAVEIAQAADFIA
-626 EMEGGLNGSISQGGT
+626 EMEGGMNAPISQGGS

-653 ARALL
+653 ARALM
-658 KKPPIYI
+658 KDPPIYI

-683 ALNRSTEKSTMLIVT
+683 ALSRRTDRSTMLIVT
-698 QRVSTIRH
+698 QRVSTIQH
-706 ADQIIVLDEGEM
+706 AEQIIVLDDGEM
-718 VGQGTHEQLMETC
+718 VGKGNHQQLMETC

>member
-11 YTLSVI
+11 YTLSII
-17 AVLVLLFGQAMGE
+17 AVLILLFAQAMGE

-49 VENAVPEAIRAS
+49 VESAVPEAIRAT
-61 QLDRMYL
+61 QLEKMYL
-68 FMSAD
+68 FMSED
-73 EKAMVQDAYVLIEPG
+73 EKTKVQDAYVLLDPA
-88 LENYSTLLKKYPT
+88 LENYSALIKKYP
-101 SATEDVYVRK
+101 AAQPGAVYVLK

-116 EINTLNPVTGKAL
+116 EIATLNPVTGKAL
-129 MIVYSLEM
+129 LIMYSLEQ
-137 ASSDPAKA
+137 AVSDPQKA
-145 AELSKMTGFD
+145 AELSAKIGFD
-155 LSRIPAGTDVFAL
+155 LSKIPTGMDVFSL
-168 LQKMPADQL
+168 LMQL
-177 QQMLSAAGSTLSSL
+177 PPEQMQQMINASGTPFAAMDGK
-191 DSSMINQA
+191 MITQA
-199 AASAVKAEYTELGM
+199 AAAAVKAENAALGV
-213 DGQQLQTNYI
+213 DGQRLQTSYI
-223 LRIGGMMLLVL
+223 LRIGGLMLLVL
-234 LGVVVAVIII
+234 LGVIVSVIII
-244 SYLSSRTGAGFA
+244 SLLSSRTGAGFA
-256 RDLRRDLFAKV
+256 RDLRRKLFAKV

-313 GAIIRAV
+313 GAIIRAF

-327 WVIGLGVAVLLT
+327 WIIGLGVAVLLT
-339 MILVIFAISLPKF
+339 MIVAVFSISLPKF
-352 RIIQTLVDRLN
+352 RIIQNLVDRLN

-377 AFNTQD
+377 AFNTQE
-383 FELARFDKANTD
+383 FELKRFDKANTD

-404 RVMVIVFPFMTLV
+404 RVMVLVFPFMTLV
-417 MSGLSLLIIWVG
+417 MSGLSLLVIWVG

-434 QSSLQVG
+434 QSNLQVG

-453 VFSFLMISMMFIF
+453 VFSFLMMSMMFIF

-481 QINPIIRD
+481 RVEPVIQD
-489 PEEPKSFDV
+489 PPEPKAFD
-498 TSTRGLVEFR
+498 TGTRGLVEFR

-523 NISFTA
+523 NISFTS

-535 AILGGTGSGKS
+535 AIIGSTGSGKS

-560 GAVYVDGRDVREV
+560 GAVYLDGRDVREV
-573 TQSNLRDRIGYIPQ
+573 SQSDLRDRIGYIPQ

-593 GTVESNLRYADEN
+593 GTIESNLRYADEN
-606 ATDEEL
+606 ASAEEL
-612 DKAIEIAQATDFVK
+612 QQAVEIAQAAGFIA
-626 EMEGGLNGSISQGGT
+626 EMEGGMNAPISQGGS

-653 ARALL
+653 ARALM
-658 KKPPIYI
+658 KDPPIYI

-683 ALNRSTEKSTMLIVT
+683 ALSRRTDRSTMLIVT
-698 QRVSTIRH
+698 QRVSTIQH
-706 ADQIIVLDEGEM
+706 AEQIIVLDDGEM
-718 VGQGTHEQLMETC
+718 VGKGNHQQLMETC